1 MVPVARRNLL
11 AEKTRFCVAVGGVAF
26 AVFLIVIIWSVY
38 QGLREASSALIGDIP
53 ADVWVLQEGTAD
65 LFHSSSEIPE
75 DLDATVEEIPGV
87 RSVQKVIGRSMRYQA
102 DGHEGRSLFL
112 AFDTQ
117 GSLQIASLGGDLP
130 REQPDRGQ
138 IIAADS
144 IADVGE
150 RVTLAGREF
159 TVVST
164 HGKTGVFGSYSFLNF
179 EDARGFLSSP
189 ETVSYLLVTLT
200 DPSQA
205 ETMTSTISHTVPGVD
220 ALTREEFAQRNT
232 QDMRSFLP
240 VIMVLVVIGFV
251 VGVAVIS
258 LTIYTATIE
267 KSRDFGVLKALG
279 ASNGDLYRMVV
290 SQSFAVGVLGF
301 ATGVPLALGAGR
313 LISMLVPQFL
323 TLFQWQAIVAVLL
336 AVVAMSVLASYLPVR
351 RIARIEPAAVFR
363 A

>member
-38 QGLREASSALIGDIP
+38 QGLRDASNALISDIP

-65 LFHSSSEIPE
+65 LFHSSSEISE
-75 DLDATVEEIPGV
+75 DLDATVEDIPGV

-117 GSLQIASLGGDLP
+117 GSLRIASQGDDLP
-130 REQPDRGQ
+130 RQQPDRGE
-138 IIAADS
+138 IIAAAD
-144 IADVGE
+144 IAGVGE
-150 RVTLAGREF
+150 TVTLADREF
-159 TVVST
+159 TVVDT

-179 EDARGFLSSP
+179 EDARGFLAAP
-189 ETVSYLLVTLT
+189 DEVSYLLVNLN
-200 DPSQA
+200 DPSQTEA
-205 ETMTSTISHTVPGVD
+205 MASIIGGAVSGVEVLTSD
-220 ALTREEFAQRNT
+220 EFAQRNSE
-232 QDMRSFLP
+232 DMNSFLP

-267 KSRDFGVLKALG
+267 KSRDFGILKALG
-279 ASNGDLYRMVV
+279 ASNRDLYRMVV

-301 ATGVPLALGAGR
+301 VTGVPLALGAGR
-313 LISMLVPQFL
+313 IISMLVPQFL
-323 TLFQWQAIVAVLL
+323 TLFQWQAILAVLL
-336 AVVAMSVLASYLPVR
+336 AVVVMSVLASYLPVR
-351 RIARIEPAAVFR
+351 RIANIEPAAVFR